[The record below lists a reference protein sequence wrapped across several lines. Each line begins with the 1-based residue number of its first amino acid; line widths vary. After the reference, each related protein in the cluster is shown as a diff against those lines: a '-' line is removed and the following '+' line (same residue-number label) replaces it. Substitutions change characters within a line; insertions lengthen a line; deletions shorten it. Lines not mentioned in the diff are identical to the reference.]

1 MVSLVCAGVQSR
13 PPETHRGPVK
23 IESVRFGVALL
34 VCLLP
39 IFAFAQP
46 VDVDRRLNDLA
57 AQYDIRDRRET
68 LKLVEPILAL
78 PDLTTAQRVEALR
91 IKGNAET
98 AVGSND
104 KSVETLTLALATAG
118 QDIDARLKARL
129 LLSLASAYRGLKQL
143 DKALSES
150 LAAEEIINALGDEQ
164 LLLECLAGRMYY
176 IDDSDG
182 EKSAK
187 ARVLAD
193 RALPLAARL
202 NRPGVSGRI
211 YHSLADNAFA
221 HGDYGDAVRLLE
233 LAVTNLRLAGVSDR
247 NSLGRALTSLG
258 RARRAHGLPAR
269 ALDAYREAMAV
280 QKQTGDRFGVLQS
293 WNAMGVAYSH
303 MGQPEKSL
311 ECYRNGLEEAKAL
324 GDPIATQFMEG
335 AVATALGRLGRH
347 AEAIPILEGILARN
361 PEPYV
366 ARFRMG
372 TLATDYLAVGR
383 AADSLALIEKAITLE
398 ARIDPDAEATL
409 LYLRARANAKLG
421 NQDAAIADGRAT
433 LDRFEKVRGAL
444 LPLDF
449 VKRGYSDTIQDIFDF
464 TIGAL
469 DEAGRHT
476 EAVETAE
483 AARGRALADLLA
495 SRMEPKAA
503 GGSSDG
509 NAAALLTGADHADAA
524 PEGLDSPVATRALS
538 PAELSALAVA
548 HGTTI
553 VSYWVGPDRT
563 LAWVIR
569 GTGEIVPATI
579 TVTRARLEQLVD
591 QASRAPVIA
600 IEGASAKPDPAERAL
615 RALYDML
622 IAPVEAVLPASGAR
636 LTIVPH
642 GPLFSLS
649 FAALK
654 NRRGQYLVERYAV
667 HDVPSGAVL
676 ALAASRPASDGRQW
690 LLVAD
695 PQPRPPA
702 AAALAA
708 LPAAAREIAAAASVA
723 PADAVTRLVGSRASE
738 TAFRAELAD
747 ARVVHIAAH
756 AVVPEKDTA
765 NAFLAFGRDRT
776 VPGARGDGRVTAAEI
791 YDMPVGA
798 DLVVLSACRSGRGR
812 ITGDGVAGFTRAFIS
827 AGARTVVAS
836 LWDAPDETARR
847 LMARFYRQYAQGQ
860 ATTEALREA
869 QLALLADLRAGR
881 VVVKSPA
888 GDVALPPHPALWA
901 GFRVHG
907 LP

>member
-1 MVSLVCAGVQSR
+1 
-13 PPETHRGPVK
+13 
-23 IESVRFGVALL
+23 VRFVVVLIA
-34 VCLLP
+34 CLACRP
-39 IFAFAQP
+39 AFAQP
-46 VDVDRRLNDLA
+46 GDVDSRLKELD
-57 AQYDIRDRRET
+57 AQYDARDRRET
-68 LKLVEPILAL
+68 LKLVDPILAL
-78 PDLTTAQRVEALR
+78 PGLTTAQRVEALR

-98 AVGSND
+98 AIGSND
-104 KSVETLTLALATAG
+104 KSVATLTLALETAG
-118 QDIDARLKARL
+118 PDIDARLKARL
-129 LLSLASAYRGLKQL
+129 LLSIATAYRGLKQL
-143 DKALSES
+143 DKALSAS
-150 LAAEEIINALGDEQ
+150 LAAEAIINTLGDEA

-182 EKSAK
+182 EKAAQIK
-187 ARVLAD
+187 ALAD
-193 RALPLAARL
+193 RALPLAAQL
-202 NRPGVSGRI
+202 KRPGVSGRI
-211 YHSLADNAFA
+211 YHSLADDAFTR
-221 HGDYGDAVRLLE
+221 GDYADAVRLLE
-233 LAVTNLRLAGVSDR
+233 LAVTNLRLEGTSGR

-280 QKQTGDRFGVLQS
+280 QKQTGDRFGVVQS

-303 MGQPEKSL
+303 LSQPEKSL
-311 ECYRNGLEEAKAL
+311 ECYRNGLEEARAL
-324 GDPIATQFMEG
+324 GDPSAIQFMEG
-335 AVATALGRLGRH
+335 AVATALGRLGRY

-372 TLATDYLAVGR
+372 TLAEDYLAVGR
-383 AADSLALIEKAITLE
+383 AADSLALVEKAIALD

-421 NQDAAIADGRAT
+421 NQEAAIADGRAT
-433 LDRFEKVRGAL
+433 LDRFEKVRGSL

-449 VKRGYSDTIQDIFDF
+449 VKRGYSDSIQDIFDF

-469 DEAGRHT
+469 DEAGRHS

-495 SRMEPKAA
+495 SRLQPKAPG
-503 GGSSDG
+503 GGSTDG
-509 NAAALLTGADHADAA
+509 NAAALLTGAGHADAA
-524 PEGLDSPVATRALS
+524 PVGLDSPVATRALS
-538 PAELSALAVA
+538 ASELSSLAAA
-548 HGTTI
+548 HETTI
-553 VSYWVGPDRT
+553 LSYWVGPDRT
-563 LAWVIR
+563 LVWVIR

-579 TVTRARLEQLVD
+579 TVTRARLQQLVD
-591 QASRAPVIA
+591 QASRPPVIA
-600 IEGASAKPDPAERAL
+600 VEGAAGKPDPAERAL

-622 IAPVEAVLPASGAR
+622 IAPVEAVLPAAGTR

-654 NRRGQYLVERYAV
+654 HRRGHYLVERHAV

-676 ALAASRPASDGRQW
+676 ALAASRPVSSGREW

-695 PQPRPPA
+695 PQPRPRA

-708 LPAAAREIAAAASVA
+708 LPAAAREIASAASVA
-723 PADAVTRLVGSRASE
+723 PADAVRRLTGPRATE
-738 TAFRAELAD
+738 TAFRAELGD
-747 ARVVHIAAH
+747 ARIVHIAAH

-765 NAFLAFGRDRT
+765 NAFLAFGRDPA
-776 VPGARGDGRVTAAEI
+776 VKGASGDGRVTAAEI
-791 YDMPVGA
+791 YDLHVGA

-827 AGARTVVAS
+827 AGTRTVVAS
-836 LWDAPDETARR
+836 LWDAPDEIARR
-847 LMARFYRQYAQGQ
+847 LMTRFYRQYANGD
-860 ATTEALREA
+860 ATTEALRAA
-869 QLALLADLRAGR
+869 QLALLADLKAGKVR
-881 VVVKSPA
+881 VKSPA
-888 GDVALPPHPALWA
+888 GEVVLPAHPALWA